1 MMRDAQKSKRNLS
14 YVYLTFTSYV
24 YHFILYNT
32 IFYNKSKRKNV
43 KLHDTTHENCFH
55 DLSYRVCIRRIY
67 VYLSSHVGNSVI
79 FRKHEKRLP
88 GGSTW
93 LLR

>member
-1 MMRDAQKSKRNLS
+1 MIRTQKSKRNLS

-32 IFYNKSKRKNV
+32 IFHNKSKRKNV
-43 KLHDTTHENCFH
+43 KLHDTSHENCNH
-55 DLSYRVCIRRIY
+55 DLCLRGGIMKIY
-67 VYLSSHVGNSVI
+67 VYLSNHVGNSVN
-79 FRKHEKRLP
+79 FGKQKKRLP

-93 LLR
+93 HLC